1 LLILEQVVKLKKYT
15 KIIMILLLALV
26 LVACGKK
33 EEETNMGYE
42 TIIKTD
48 DGEVTEGKIEGYHF
62 KETEEVT
69 ERVKIQ
75 MENGDIILAV
85 LSNSQTPI
93 TKANFQELV
102 KEKFYDGII
111 FHRVIKDFMIQGG
124 DPTGTG
130 YSGSDKNIKGEF
142 KLNGVQNDL
151 SHVRGVLSMAR
162 AGGNPETAET
172 MNSASSQFFIVTKDS
187 TFLDGNYAAFGKV
200 FAGMS
205 AVDKIEA
212 SETNSNDKPLQE
224 QKMKSIRFIEIIED

>member
-1 LLILEQVVKLKKYT
+1 MKKYT
-15 KIIMILLLALV
+15 KILMVLVLALV

-33 EEETNMGYE
+33 GEEKNMGYE
-42 TIIKTD
+42 VITKTT

-75 MENGDIILAV
+75 MEDGGIILAV

-93 TKANFQELV
+93 TKANFQKLV
-102 KEKFYDGII
+102 GQKYYDGII

-130 YSGSDKNIKGEF
+130 YSGSDEKIKGEF
-142 KLNGVQNDL
+142 KLNGVENSL
-151 SHVRGVLSMAR
+151 SHTRGVLSMAR
-162 AGGNPETAET
+162 AGGNPETEAT

-200 FAGMS
+200 FAGMN
-205 AVDKIEA
+205 AVDKIEGV
-212 SETNSNDKPLQE
+212 ETNSNDKPLQE
-224 QKMKSIRFIEIIED
+224 QKMKSIRFIEIIKD

>member
-1 LLILEQVVKLKKYT
+1 MKKYA
-15 KIIMILLLALV
+15 KIIMILVLALV

-33 EEETNMGYE
+33 GEEKMEYE
-42 TIIKTD
+42 VITKTE
-48 DGEVTEGKIEGYHF
+48 DGEVIEGIIEGYHF

-93 TKANFQELV
+93 TKANYQKLV

-111 FHRVIKDFMIQGG
+111 FHRVIKDFMIQTG

-130 YSGSDKNIKGEF
+130 YSGSDEKIKGEF
-142 KLNGVQNDL
+142 AINGVENSL
-151 SHVRGVLSMAR
+151 SHTRGVLSMAR

-212 SETNSNDKPLQE
+212 VETNSNDKPLQE
-224 QKMKSIRFIEIIED
+224 QKMKSIRFIEIIRD

>member
-1 LLILEQVVKLKKYT
+1 MKKYA
-15 KIIMILLLALV
+15 KIIMILVLALV

-33 EEETNMGYE
+33 GEEKMEYE
-42 TIIKTD
+42 VITKTE
-48 DGEVTEGKIEGYHF
+48 DGEVIEGIIEGYHF

-93 TKANFQELV
+93 TKANYQKLV

-111 FHRVIKDFMIQGG
+111 FHRVIKDFMIQTG

-130 YSGSDKNIKGEF
+130 YSGSDEKIKGEF
-142 KLNGVQNDL
+142 AINGVENTL
-151 SHVRGVLSMAR
+151 SHTRGVLSMAR

-212 SETNSNDKPLQE
+212 VETNSNDKPLQE
-224 QKMKSIRFIEIIED
+224 QKMKSIRFIEIIRD

>member
-1 LLILEQVVKLKKYT
+1 MKKYA
-15 KIIMILLLALV
+15 KIIMILVLALV

-33 EEETNMGYE
+33 GEEKMEYE
-42 TIIKTD
+42 VITKTE
-48 DGEVTEGKIEGYHF
+48 DGEVIEGIIEGYHF

-93 TKANFQELV
+93 TKANYQKLV

-111 FHRVIKDFMIQGG
+111 FHRVIKDFMIQTG

-130 YSGSDKNIKGEF
+130 YSGSEEKIKGEF
-142 KLNGVQNDL
+142 AINGVENTL
-151 SHVRGVLSMAR
+151 SHTRGVLSMAR

-212 SETNSNDKPLQE
+212 VETNSNDKPLQE
-224 QKMKSIRFIEIIED
+224 QKMKSIRFIEIIRD

>member
-1 LLILEQVVKLKKYT
+1 MKKYA
-15 KIIMILLLALV
+15 KIIMILVLALV

-33 EEETNMGYE
+33 GEEKMEYE
-42 TIIKTD
+42 VITKTE
-48 DGEVTEGKIEGYHF
+48 DGEVIEGIIEGYHF

-93 TKANFQELV
+93 TKANYQKLV

-111 FHRVIKDFMIQGG
+111 FHRVIKDFMIQTG

-130 YSGSDKNIKGEF
+130 YSGSDEKIKGEF
-142 KLNGVQNDL
+142 AINGVENSL
-151 SHVRGVLSMAR
+151 SHTRGVLSMAR

-172 MNSASSQFFIVTKDS
+172 MNSASSQFFIITKDS

-212 SETNSNDKPLQE
+212 VETNSNDKPLQE
-224 QKMKSIRFIEIIED
+224 QKMKSIRFIEIIRD